1 MNARTLA
8 VLTCIVV
15 VLPVSA
21 ADALTSSELYRACQ
35 APKKSPSHTF
45 CRTYISG
52 YFDGFAQAHAHA
64 GVRPK
69 RFCPGYGLTVEQIVK
84 KVEPF
89 LKPYRGQPEDEVAEM
104 MLAVALLSAY
114 KCEEAKEQPK

>member
-1 MNARTLA
+1 MKSL
-8 VLTCIVV
+8 VLTAALACV
-15 VLPVSA
+15 VLVAPVR

-35 APKKSPSHTF
+35 APKKSSSHVF

-52 YFDGFAQAHAHA
+52 YFDGFAQAHADT
-64 GVRPK
+64 RQK
-69 RFCPGYGLTVEQIVK
+69 RFCPDYGLTVEQIVK

-89 LKPYRGQPEDEVAEM
+89 LKPYRGQPEDEMAEM
-104 MLAVALLSAY
+104 MLSVALLKAY

>member
-1 MNARTLA
+1 MKVRILA
-8 VLTCIVV
+8 VLACV
-15 VLPVSA
+15 VLIAPIR
-21 ADALTSSELYRACQ
+21 ADALTSSQLYRACQ
-35 APKKSPSHTF
+35 APKKSSSHVF

-64 GVRPK
+64 GIRPK
-69 RFCPGYGLTVEQIVK
+69 RFCPDYNLTVEQIVK

-89 LKPYRGQPEDEVAEM
+89 LKPYRGQPEDEVAET
-104 MLAVALLSAY
+104 MLAVALLGAY

>member
-1 MNARTLA
+1 MKARMLA
-8 VLTCIVV
+8 ALACAVV
-15 VLPVSA
+15 VLPVPA
-21 ADALTSSELYRACQ
+21 ADALTSSELYRACR

-52 YFDGFAQAHAHA
+52 YFDGFAQAHADT
-64 GVRPK
+64 RQK
-69 RFCPGYGLTVEQIVK
+69 RFCPDYGLTVEQIVK

-89 LKPYRGQPEDEVAEM
+89 LKPYRGQPEDELAEM
-104 MLAVALLSAY
+104 MLSVALLKAY

>member
-1 MNARTLA
+1 MKARILA
-8 VLTCIVV
+8 VLAWA
-15 VLPVSA
+15 VLLTPHP

-52 YFDGFAQAHAHA
+52 YFDGFAQAHA
-64 GVRPK
+64 GTRPK
-69 RFCPGYGLTVEQIVK
+69 RFCPDYGLTVEQIVK
-84 KVEPF
+84 KVEPL
-89 LKPYRGQPEDEVAEM
+89 LKPYRGQPEDEVAET
-104 MLAVALLSAY
+104 MLAEALLRAY